1 MNQLPFSRENLFK
14 AFFFSAFLFLIY
26 QLLRILAAFVGPLLS
41 AITLV
46 MIFHPI
52 HRYVRRKSGK
62 RENMA
67 AGVSTALIL
76 LIVIVPALF
85 FLWLVTKQAAVAYPL
100 AQEWVMSVQTDVEP
114 ASTNM
119 VLSAINKVKAVVE
132 SFLSSW
138 QIDSK
143 DVFLKTVE
151 QLSNSLS
158 TLGTWLVKNAAFMM
172 LNLFVMGFA
181 LFFLFRDGERIV
193 RRVMDLVPMESSHK
207 EHILERLNQTLTA
220 VVRGSFITAVTQG
233 ILAGIGFAVVGIQFS
248 VLLGFCTVFLALV
261 PFVGA
266 AVAWLPASIY
276 FFATGSLWKGV
287 FLLIWG
293 AGVVSLADNFLKPII
308 IGEKANLP
316 IFLLFF
322 GILGGL
328 QVYGVLG
335 GLIGPLVITSVLAFS
350 KIYREEMN
358 HPVPPAD
365 DIPPKP

>member
-14 AFFFSAFLFLIY
+14 AFFFGAFLFLIY

-46 MIFHPI
+46 MIFHPV
-52 HRYVRRKSGK
+52 HRYIRRKSGK

-67 AGVSTALIL
+67 AGVSTGLIL
-76 LIVIVPALF
+76 FIVIVPALF
-85 FLWLVTKQAAVAYPL
+85 FLWLVTRQAAVAYPVV
-100 AQEWVMSVQTDVEP
+100 QEWVMSVQTDSAPVSP
-114 ASTNM
+114 SRAF
-119 VLSAINKVKAVVE
+119 SAIHKVEAVVQ

-138 QIDSK
+138 QIDSR
-143 DVFLKTVE
+143 DVFLNTVE
-151 QLSNSLS
+151 QLSNNLS

-193 RRVMDLVPMESSHK
+193 RRVMDLVPMESIHK
-207 EHILERLNQTLTA
+207 EHILDRLDQTLTA

-233 ILAGIGFAVVGIQFS
+233 ILAGIGFAVVGIPFS
-248 VLLGFCTVFLALV
+248 ILLGFCTAFLAFI

-287 FLLIWG
+287 FLLVWG
-293 AGVVSLADNFLKPII
+293 A
-308 IGEKANLP
+308 
-316 IFLLFF
+316 
-322 GILGGL
+322 
-328 QVYGVLG
+328 
-335 GLIGPLVITSVLAFS
+335 
-350 KIYREEMN
+350 
-358 HPVPPAD
+358 
-365 DIPPKP
+365 